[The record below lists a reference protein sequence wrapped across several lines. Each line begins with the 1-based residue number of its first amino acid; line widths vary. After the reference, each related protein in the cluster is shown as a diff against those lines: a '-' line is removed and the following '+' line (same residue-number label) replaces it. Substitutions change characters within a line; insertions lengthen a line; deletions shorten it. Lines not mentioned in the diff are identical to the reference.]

1 MVDSLEFKIP
11 FHGQRFYTHKWKFYG
26 GLRYEVAVSI
36 IGAECVWINGPYE
49 PGIWNDILIF
59 RNSLMS
65 MLGVGERVE
74 ADDGYRGEAPQHVK
88 CPKSIGHHAICAE
101 MQSWVQH

>member
-1 MVDSLEFKIP
+1 M
-11 FHGQRFYTHKWKFYG
+11 
-26 GLRYEVAVSI
+26 SI

-74 ADDGYRGEAPQHVK
+74 ADNGYRGEAPQHVK
-88 CPKSIGHHAICAE
+88 RPKSIGHHSVCAE
-101 MQSWVQH
+101 M